1 MSILHDIIIKE
12 EKVRL
17 PPEYTFKLIE
27 HNTYPD
33 YLKSLTARIDCNIQY
48 NDKLDIDEKVLET
61 LVKEKLISFI
71 YKDVHKNIENIL
83 DNVMQLKLR
92 IQSIPDYKIPYYDEV
107 EKHIN
112 DILSDIEEMN
122 QISRGKK

>member
-17 PPEYTFKLIE
+17 PPGYTFKLIE

-33 YLKSLTARIDCNIQY
+33 YLKRLTARIDCNIQY
-48 NDKLDIDEKVLET
+48 NDKVDIDKKVLET

-83 DNVMQLKLR
+83 DNVMQLKIR
-92 IQSIPDYKIPYYDEV
+92 IKSIPGYKIPYYDEV